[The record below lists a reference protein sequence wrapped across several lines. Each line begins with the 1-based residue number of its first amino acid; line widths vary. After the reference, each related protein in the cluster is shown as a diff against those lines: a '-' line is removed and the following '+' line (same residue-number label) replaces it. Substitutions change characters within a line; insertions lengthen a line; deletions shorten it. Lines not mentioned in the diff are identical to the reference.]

1 MSGAVARRN
10 VGGSMR
16 YPNAAFVA
24 QIFIATAA
32 IDIPELPH
40 HPRKGSFMNQ
50 PPFGCARC
58 DARWN
63 GYRTAHCAAERSSS
77 GELFTLGDGD
87 SGLGAGWDTH
97 PLEGAVDRSGITGQ
111 LLADFVG
118 AQALRVQHRRL
129 SPPGDGGMFESMVI
143 GGQWTKVRWTIV
155 GTVPIDVVNV
165 LSVSDAAIEH
175 PVLVGFDVRF
185 RRDLPAESD
194 VAMGSPVAT
203 RLVFRDRL
211 AGRKVSGG
219 DPVSRASA
227 RATKTF
233 LGSSLDHASAHSAM
247 INGHSAILHV
257 TAMCHRT
264 FTTVSTFDKHRT
276 GSHAKGTRHCV
287 PPAEVGLVDAGRAY
301 PCWAQAGT
309 WEREDD

>member
-1 MSGAVARRN
+1 MALSPV
-10 VGGSMR
+10 
-16 YPNAAFVA
+16 
-24 QIFIATAA
+24 ATAGMRMP
-32 IDIPELPH
+32 I
-40 HPRKGSFMNQ
+40 GMC
-50 PPFGCARC
+50 GRC
-58 DARWN
+58 DARWGGN
-63 GYRTAHCAAERSSS
+63 STAHCGAERSSS
-77 GELFTLGDGD
+77 GELFALGDGD

-194 VAMGSPVAT
+194 VAMRSPVAT

-233 LGSSLDHASAHSAM
+233 LGSPFDHASAHSAM

-264 FTTVSTFDKHRT
+264 FTGITAFDTHRT
-276 GSHAKGTRHCV
+276 GSHARRTRGCL
-287 PPAEVGLVDAGRAY
+287 PPEVAGLVPATRPY
-301 PCWAQAGT
+301 PCWGLPETDPRWSKDA
-309 WEREDD
+309 